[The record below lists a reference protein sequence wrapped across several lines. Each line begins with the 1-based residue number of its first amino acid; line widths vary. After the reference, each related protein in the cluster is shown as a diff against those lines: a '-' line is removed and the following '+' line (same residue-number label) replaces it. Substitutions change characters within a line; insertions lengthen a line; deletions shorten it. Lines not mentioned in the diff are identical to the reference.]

1 MVATREGGT
10 SERRPGE
17 RVGGLRKR
25 RPAFPS
31 VPTVCPLVTPFRR
44 KEHEAR
50 GRRNPPTFKLWPRG
64 LGSAAGPGLA
74 RTLPAWRRP
83 GARVSSSAA
92 HSLFGGRGRG
102 GAGADARP
110 AASSVRLPAG
120 ASGSSSVRRRERPPP
135 AVAAGGAGGARSGPS
150 CVAGRRG
157 RLRVAPSY
165 RQTSSGGL
173 VKFSEKSQTC
183 LRSQRSP
190 VAEQRQ
196 EPRVLIYGCLFAGQH
211 FQSLLLN
218 VWS

>member
-17 RVGGLRKR
+17 RVGGLRKQ

-50 GRRNPPTFKLWPRG
+50 GRRNPASFKLWPRG
-64 LGSAAGPGLA
+64 LGSAAGPGLP

-92 HSLFGGRGRG
+92 HSPLGGGVG
-102 GAGADARP
+102 GAAAGADARP

-120 ASGSSSVRRRERPPP
+120 ASGPSSVRRRERPPP

-150 CVAGRRG
+150 CVAGDCGSPRLTDRR
-157 RLRVAPSY
+157 A
-165 RQTSSGGL
+165 
-173 VKFSEKSQTC
+173 
-183 LRSQRSP
+183 
-190 VAEQRQ
+190 AE
-196 EPRVLIYGCLFAGQH
+196 V
-211 FQSLLLN
+211 
-218 VWS
+218 